1 MKKNLK
7 WVLFGLILLIS
18 ILVIGIKIST
28 LNHSNQKEI
37 EEDVIFKEEDS
48 KKEIVEPEKE
58 SNKVFVDIKG
68 AIVNPGVYEIEENKK
83 VMDVISLA
91 GGFLDEANTTTINLA
106 KKVKNEMVIIVY
118 TNEEIKKLEQSAQ
131 TVKKVD
137 NTCLCPQIKND
148 ACLNTEEKKTTTSEE
163 DTKNTLQEII
173 NINTATA
180 ADFDKLPG
188 IGASKA
194 ETIVQYREKNGNFNQ
209 IEDLKEVPGIGEALF
224 EKIKDYITV

>member
-118 TNEEIKKLEQSAQ
+118 TNEEIKKLEHSAQ

-148 ACLNTEEKKTTTSEE
+148 ACLNTEEKKQPLVKKIPKIHSKKLSILTRQPLQ
-163 DTKNTLQEII
+163 TLTNYQELVPVKQKLLS
-173 NINTATA
+173 NIEKKMVISI
-180 ADFDKLPG
+180 KL
-188 IGASKA
+188 K
-194 ETIVQYREKNGNFNQ
+194 T
-209 IEDLKEVPGIGEALF
+209 
-224 EKIKDYITV
+224 